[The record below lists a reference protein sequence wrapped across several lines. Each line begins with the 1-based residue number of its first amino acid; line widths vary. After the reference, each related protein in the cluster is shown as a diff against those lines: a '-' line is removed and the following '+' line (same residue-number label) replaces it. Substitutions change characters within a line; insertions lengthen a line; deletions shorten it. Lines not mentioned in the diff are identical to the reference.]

1 MGNYRHHISGLF
13 PYRRQAENT
22 LSRLVERGLPR
33 ERLFLFAGDSATL
46 APTKPA
52 SSNEVRNEVLVDG
65 AIGTAVG
72 TGIGVV
78 GEIALV
84 AANVS
89 LFAASPLLAPLMLM
103 GWGASLGAL
112 VGATIGAGDKAKFN
126 ELVHDAV
133 SLGQIVLVAESR
145 SVQETEM
152 AREVFQAAIGDYN
165 DVSTPGIQGEM
176 PARNLASH

>member
-1 MGNYRHHISGLF
+1 MGNYRHHISGFF
-13 PYRRQAENT
+13 PHRRQAENV

-33 ERLFLFAGDSATL
+33 ERLFLFASAPATS

-52 SSNEVRNEVLVDG
+52 SSNEVRNEILVDG

-72 TGIGVV
+72 TGIGVL

-112 VGATIGAGDKAKFN
+112 VGATIGAGDKDEFS
-126 ELVHDAV
+126 ELIHDAV

-145 SVQETEM
+145 TEQETEI
-152 AREVFQAAIGDYN
+152 AREVFLAAIGDYN
-165 DVSTPGIQGEM
+165 DVSTPRIQGEV
-176 PARNLASH
+176 PSRNLVSR